1 MSIRWRSP
9 TINSAAFVE
18 RLGAGGE
25 TIYRDELSGAFL
37 EGGADA
43 LAPGVDLTALYY
55 YDYQFRQL
63 PPYQQHANA
72 DIDLRLATLVRELG
86 LPPRE
91 AHDAVNDAVTA
102 ALAFI
107 KLRRLLGGA

>member
-1 MSIRWRSP
+1 
-9 TINSAAFVE
+9 
-18 RLGAGGE
+18 
-25 TIYRDELSGAFL
+25 
-37 EGGADA
+37 
-43 LAPGVDLTALYY
+43 
-55 YDYQFRQL
+55 
-63 PPYQQHANA
+63 
-72 DIDLRLATLVRELG
+72 VRELG